1 MCIVYIQSICKC
13 MIVHVHIVSSD
24 CMATLIRQILF
35 ATDHLQIELNTE
47 TVAYISGG
55 GGGGG
60 CLGCKGNFIILIPAQ
75 V

>member
-1 MCIVYIQSICKC
+1 

-35 ATDHLQIELNTE
+35 ATDRW
-47 TVAYISGG
+47 GG

-60 CLGCKGNFIILIPAQ
+60 GLGCKGNFIILIPAEFGYTTALKYD